1 MRKRY
6 LPCLAVLAPLLM
18 PISTSAQTGY
28 AQVTMA
34 NQTSISIDL
43 HVRGLYG
50 CRTLGGG
57 MCTTQA
63 QAGANIS
70 IIGKDMNGNVVV
82 TGTIEQLNSGDS
94 FTWTITE

>member
-1 MRKRY
+1 MRRRFF
-6 LPCLAVLAPLLM
+6 LGLAVSAPLFM
-18 PISTSAQTGY
+18 SVSASAQTGY

-34 NQTSISIDL
+34 NQTTISIDL
-43 HVRGLYG
+43 HVRGNYG
-50 CRTLGGG
+50 CRTLAGG

-63 QAGANIS
+63 REGANIS
-70 IIGKDMNGNVVV
+70 ITGKDMNGNVVV